1 MMMPVQPHAL
11 PPPPCPL
18 PAWLASQRAMGVL
31 VVGHGTAD
39 TIGAEETHTVTQLVA
54 NMLPGVPVEL
64 GFLEVI
70 GPSIGQSL
78 ARLAERGCREVMA
91 APLLLF
97 TAGHAQQDV
106 PDALLAGARE
116 ANLQVGQADA
126 LGCHEH
132 IIQLARQRRF
142 EALSALQAIPAAA
155 TVLMMVGRGSSDPA
169 AFRQLLDF
177 TTATLTA
184 TEQSPE
190 SEARPGRIEL
200 GFVAAARPTL
210 TEATAAA
217 ARPAGFWETHDR
229 KSTSFWKPF
238 GAFVRRMVSRREFL
252 IPTRRVIVQPHLLF
266 RGHVQE
272 QVAKAVAKARVEY
285 PAIEWVEVGRLG
297 PNEMVAQALVARVVQ
312 AIGERRPFLGLK
324 NLSPEMA

>member
-1 MMMPVQPHAL
+1 M
-11 PPPPCPL
+11 
-18 PAWLASQRAMGVL
+18 L

-54 NMLPGVPVEL
+54 QMLPGVPVEL

-78 ARLAERGCREVMA
+78 ARLAARGCREVMA

-106 PDALLAGARE
+106 PNALLAGACE
-116 ANLQVGQADA
+116 ANLRVRQADA

-142 EALSALQAIPAAA
+142 EALSALPAIPAAA

-169 AFRQLLDF
+169 AAQQLLDF
-177 TTATLTA
+177 TMATLTA
-184 TEQSPE
+184 TEKTTE

-200 GFVAAARPTL
+200 GFVAVARPTL
-210 TEATAAA
+210 TEAIAAA
-217 ARPAGFWETHDR
+217 ARAAGARETQDG
-229 KSTSFWKPF
+229 KSTSSGNPF
-238 GAFVRRMVSRREFL
+238 GALIRRMLPRRKFL
-252 IPTRRVIVQPHLLF
+252 SPTRRVIVQPHLLF

-272 QVAKAVAKARVEY
+272 QVAKAVAQARAEY
-285 PAIEWVEVGRLG
+285 PGIEWVEVGRLG
-297 PNEMVAQALVARVVQ
+297 PNELVAQALVARVVQ
-312 AIGERRPFLGLK
+312 AIGEKRPFLGSK